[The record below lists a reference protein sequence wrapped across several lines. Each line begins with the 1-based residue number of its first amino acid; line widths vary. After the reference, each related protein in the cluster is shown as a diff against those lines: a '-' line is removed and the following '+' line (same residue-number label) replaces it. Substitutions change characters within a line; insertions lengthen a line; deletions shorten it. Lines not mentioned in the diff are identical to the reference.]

1 MDLGAT
7 KLNVISSVASIEAIG
22 EGLDGKAE
30 VAVDTEVA
38 AEEVATEEVAAELG
52 RTVIGCYGCGMNDEC
67 QHETS

>member
-38 AEEVATEEVAAELG
+38 AEEVAAELG